1 MLYCNIV
8 KIKLNNFI
16 LIILTF
22 LLASNTCFSEEKR
35 IIASIKPLHSII
47 LNVVKDEEVDLL
59 LGGALSP
66 HDYMLKP
73 SDMKKL
79 QNADLVFYID
89 DSALETF
96 LSRPLRTLDKEVR
109 KISLASKQNL
119 TLLPI
124 REGGIWEKEDDGHDH
139 SHGKNDL
146 HIWLDSENAIKITKH
161 IVRELS
167 RINPANKSVY
177 KRNAQA
183 FIERIK
189 ANRVKTKKK
198 LEAIKD
204 SSFIVFHDAY
214 QYYDKEYNLNA
225 AGSISLNPEI
235 SPTPQRIN
243 EIKLKIKKDAVEC
256 VFREPQFSSK
266 IVQTIIN
273 DTNAK
278 EGLLDPL
285 GSDLKPGKDLYLKLI
300 NKLTEGLT
308 DCLS

>member
-1 MLYCNIV
+1 M
-8 KIKLNNFI
+8 KIKLNNLI

-22 LLASNTCFSEEKR
+22 LLASNSCFSVEKR

-79 QNADLVFYID
+79 QNADLVFYIN

-109 KISLASKQNL
+109 KVSLASKKNL

-139 SHGKNDL
+139 SHGEHDI
-146 HIWLDSENAIKITKH
+146 HIWLGSENAIKITKH
-161 IVRELS
+161 VVRELS

-183 FIERIK
+183 FIEKIK
-189 ANRVKTKKK
+189 ANKVETKKK
-198 LEAIKD
+198 LEPIKD

-214 QYYDKEYNLNA
+214 QYYEKEYNLNA

-235 SPTPQRIN
+235 SPTLQRIN
-243 EIKLKIKKDAVEC
+243 EIKLKIKKDAVKC

>member
-1 MLYCNIV
+1 M

-139 SHGKNDL
+139 SHGEHDL
-146 HIWLDSENAIKITKH
+146 HIWLGSENAIKITKH
-161 IVRELS
+161 VVRELS

-183 FIERIK
+183 FIEKIK

-204 SSFIVFHDAY
+204 SSLIVFHDAY

-243 EIKLKIKKDAVEC
+243 EIKLKIKKDAVKC

>member
-139 SHGKNDL
+139 SHGKNDI

>member
-96 LSRPLRTLDKEVR
+96 LSRPLRTLDKKVR

-139 SHGKNDL
+139 SHGEHDI
-146 HIWLDSENAIKITKH
+146 HIWLGSENAIKITKH
-161 IVRELS
+161 VVRELS

>member
-1 MLYCNIV
+1 M

-139 SHGKNDL
+139 SHGKNDI

-243 EIKLKIKKDAVEC
+243 EIKLKIKKDAVKC

-285 GSDLKPGKDLYLKLI
+285 GSDLEPGKDLYLKLI

>member
-139 SHGKNDL
+139 SHGEHDL
-146 HIWLDSENAIKITKH
+146 HIWLGSENAIKITKH